1 MNSSD
6 ENGKGRGRGRGAP
19 SARSPKKQ
27 VGGKKRPSKRP
38 SERPRDRFDT
48 PLVSKRTPSAK
59 PEKEVVQP
67 FRLKPDRPNAGSSK
81 ERAPVARR
89 PVKKAAPRSSESSGD
104 VTSPRAPR
112 APRVASTKPLRAK
125 DDALVRLHK
134 YLAECGVGSRRKMER
149 LIVQGRVQVN
159 NQVVTELGRKI
170 DPENDKVEVNRVP
183 VKAAPKGIVLLN
195 KPRGVVSTLD
205 DPEGRPTVAD
215 FLTKNYRGYFPVGR
229 LDWDTTGLIILTNDG
244 EIAELLMHP
253 RYQFDRIY
261 HARVEGSVSQAV
273 LDKAEQG
280 IRLSDGIAYAVAE
293 IVDTNQT
300 TTWVEV
306 RVREGRNRLVR
317 RLFDKLG
324 HSVVKLKRVGYGPF
338 KLGKLDVGE
347 VRPLTHKEYLNVRRK
362 VLNDAEAPKGE
373 LSAEEIA
380 RSRVKKVDKKK
391 RTRWSE

>member
-1 MNSSD
+1 
-6 ENGKGRGRGRGAP
+6 
-19 SARSPKKQ
+19 
-27 VGGKKRPSKRP
+27 
-38 SERPRDRFDT
+38 
-48 PLVSKRTPSAK
+48 
-59 PEKEVVQP
+59 
-67 FRLKPDRPNAGSSK
+67 
-81 ERAPVARR
+81 
-89 PVKKAAPRSSESSGD
+89 
-104 VTSPRAPR
+104 
-112 APRVASTKPLRAK
+112 
-125 DDALVRLHK
+125 
-134 YLAECGVGSRRKMER
+134 MER

-159 NQVVTELGRKI
+159 NQVVTELGKKI

-229 LDWDTTGLIILTNDG
+229 LDWDSTGLMILTNDG

-253 RYQFDRIY
+253 RYQFDRVY

-280 IRLSDGIAYAVAE
+280 VRLSDGVAFAVAE
-293 IVDTNQT
+293 IVETNQT

-324 HSVVKLKRVGYGPF
+324 HSVVKLKRVGYGPI

-391 RTRWSE
+391 RTRWSQ